1 MKIKMRACFYSLESG
16 VLDSVV
22 NLEQIKTLGFDS
34 SVVKGDIDNLFKHF
48 NDKIVNVLIIED
60 TGFTAERFNQ
70 FINLLYENYCK
81 NIIVVTDVVHK
92 KSQKFYYVNK
102 QDLDNF
108 DLSLAECLLSV
119 KNKIMQLPSHSI
131 KKVKSAVHEFLVSL
145 KFSPKNSGF
154 TYFVDAITITFFNYP
169 VRVNIMDMYE
179 EIGKTYGRRLCAVEK
194 AMRTALANAIIAVRR
209 LPDVPENRFVKDFV
223 KHDLT
228 NSLLIN
234 MIVGKLL
241 VDGEFGEE
249 FYSRV

>member
-1 MKIKMRACFYSLESG
+1 
-16 VLDSVV
+16 
-22 NLEQIKTLGFDS
+22 
-34 SVVKGDIDNLFKHF
+34 
-48 NDKIVNVLIIED
+48 
-60 TGFTAERFNQ
+60 
-70 FINLLYENYCK
+70 
-81 NIIVVTDVVHK
+81 K